1 MNQDFQKSLVKN
13 QNIIFNDM
21 SPSER
26 AEYER
31 KKIINRK
38 KIEML
43 EQQIKERE
51 QVEKENKKKQFN
63 SNDEHDGHKTL
74 RQLQ

>member
-1 MNQDFQKSLVKN
+1 
-13 QNIIFNDM
+13 M

-51 QVEKENKKKQFN
+51 QVEKENKKKQLN
-63 SNDEHDGHKTL
+63 SDDEHDGHKTL